1 MGGDGAR
8 VRLAPGGEAC
18 PEPVERAG
26 ALVLEGASEPV
37 AIGLPDHVLLA
48 GASDREMS
56 VRVGVHVHQ
65 TRGQR
70 AFFPR

>member
-8 VRLAPGGEAC
+8 LRMAPGGETC
-18 PEPVERAG
+18 PEADDHAG

-37 AIGLPDHVLLA
+37 AVGLPDHVLVA

-56 VRVGVHVHQ
+56 VGVGVHVLQ
-65 TRGQR
+65 TRPR
-70 AFFPR
+70 PVFFPR